1 MGRNRPVTTITD
13 FIALAARLR
22 RVIYDTQGDAV
33 IQLEAELTDTVENCT
48 RIAQLTDLERLLL
61 EAMAE
66 GLGRKDLLDRL
77 AERN

>member
-1 MGRNRPVTTITD
+1 MTTITD

-33 IQLEAELTDTVENCT
+33 VQLEAELTDTVENCT

>member
-33 IQLEAELTDTVENCT
+33 VQLEAELTDTVENCT

>member
-1 MGRNRPVTTITD
+1 VTTITD

-33 IQLEAELTDTVENCT
+33 VQLEAELTDTVENCT